1 MMTGEAEECFQP
13 PLQEMCCTDA
23 GPGWRRDAARKNG
36 NLCKT
41 QENRQADIFTK
52 TEMFRKLIRDRHIR
66 EISKVGERGW

>member
-1 MMTGEAEECFQP
+1 MLSTSSAGEVLHRRWAWMEEGRG
-13 PLQEMCCTDA
+13 EE
-23 GPGWRRDAARKNG
+23 NG

-52 TEMFRKLIRDRHIR
+52 TEMLRKLTRDRHIR